1 MVRRIALARETV
13 DLKQRDLDRKN
24 TLVANRA
31 GSQADLDNSM
41 TLLVVAK
48 TALEQLE
55 QQAEAIRN
63 QLLGDPNLPIEKYPP
78 YAQAAAALDQAK
90 RDLDHTVLRAPIA
103 GMATQ
108 VASIQLGRYLTA
120 GTPVFSL
127 IDDTKPWIDANP
139 KETDI
144 THLQGRPA
152 GRYLGRYV
160 PGTQVPRR
168 GRGGQPRNGRA
179 VRDPAAAERER
190 KLGQGRAARAGAHR
204 IRAGRG
210 CARPALRHERQR
222 RYRHGPAEHR
232 ALLAR
237 PQQQGC
243 GTAQMIGAAAALSP
257 TARRALLT
265 ICAMTATIMQALDT
279 TIANVA
285 LPYMQGSLSA
295 SLDQVSWVLTSYIVA
310 AAVMTAPVGWLAD
323 RFGRKKLF
331 IVCVGGFTVAS
342 LLCALAQNIEQIV
355 AFRLMQGMCGA
366 ALVPLSQSVM
376 LDAYPIEQRG
386 QAMGIWGVGV
396 MLGPIMGPTL
406 GGWLTENYSWHWV
419 FLVNIPVGIVTVFG
433 LLVFMDETKRQ
444 AHLKFDWFGF
454 LALAAG
460 IGGMQLMLDRG
471 EQLGW
476 FGSPEI
482 VAWLIISI
490 VGFYYFF
497 AHSLTTPEPFVRF
510 AIFKDRNFLI
520 GCFFMVI
527 MGLMLFSSMALSAPF
542 IQNVLGY
549 PIEAAGWVLASRG
562 LGTLV
567 GMLLIGRLLRMFE
580 ARYLILI
587 GLTLTALTMY
597 QMTGFTADTSGRTI
611 IIIGLVQ
618 GFGMGFVFIPLS
630 TVAFLTLPPRYRTD
644 GTSML
649 TLVRNVA
656 SSAGISVVI
665 ANLTNMTTTFRSQLV
680 EHISP
685 FNDALQHPDVSR
697 WMDVATDQG
706 RAIAEQMVTLQA
718 AIMAYAN
725 DFMLLTVICALSIPF
740 VFFIGSTASLRGGR
754 VSVREHA
761 PAME

>member
-1 MVRRIALARETV
+1 
-13 DLKQRDLDRKN
+13 
-24 TLVANRA
+24 
-31 GSQADLDNSM
+31 
-41 TLLVVAK
+41 
-48 TALEQLE
+48 
-55 QQAEAIRN
+55 
-63 QLLGDPNLPIEKYPP
+63 
-78 YAQAAAALDQAK
+78 
-90 RDLDHTVLRAPIA
+90 
-103 GMATQ
+103 
-108 VASIQLGRYLTA
+108 
-120 GTPVFSL
+120 
-127 IDDTKPWIDANP
+127 
-139 KETDI
+139 
-144 THLQGRPA
+144 
-152 GRYLGRYV
+152 
-160 PGTQVPRR
+160 
-168 GRGGQPRNGRA
+168 
-179 VRDPAAAERER
+179 
-190 KLGQGRAARAGAHR
+190 
-204 IRAGRG
+204 
-210 CARPALRHERQR
+210 
-222 RYRHGPAEHR
+222 
-232 ALLAR
+232 
-237 PQQQGC
+237 
-243 GTAQMIGAAAALSP
+243 MIGAAAALSP
-257 TARRALLT
+257 GARRALLT

-342 LLCALAQNIEQIV
+342 LFCALAQTIEQIV

-406 GGWLTENYSWHWV
+406 GGWLTQNYSWHWV
-419 FLVNIPVGIVTVFG
+419 FLVNIPVGIVTVLG

-527 MGLMLFSSMALSAPF
+527 MGLLLFSSMALSAPF
-542 IQNVLGY
+542 IQNVLNY
-549 PIEAAGWVLASRG
+549 PIESAGWVLASRG

-567 GMLLIGRLLRMFE
+567 GMLLIGRLLRVFE
-580 ARYLILI
+580 ARWLILI

-611 IIIGLVQ
+611 VIIGLVQ

-656 SSAGISVVI
+656 SSAGHFGGDREPHQHDDDVPQPAGRAHLAVQRR
-665 ANLTNMTTTFRSQLV
+665 AAQPRC
-680 EHISP
+680 
-685 FNDALQHPDVSR
+685 DALDGYCDRSGPRARRADGDAAGGDHGLRQRLHAADGDLRAVDPVRVLHRLDGLAAR
-697 WMDVATDQG
+697 WPCLGARG
-706 RAIAEQMVTLQA
+706 RAGDGITANRTPSAPSRYARPAPECARNSAPDRGSAQA
-718 AIMAYAN
+718 PGKTPRRAGY
-725 DFMLLTVICALSIPF
+725 
-740 VFFIGSTASLRGGR
+740 R
-754 VSVREHA
+754 H
-761 PAME
+761 